1 MNVRVCIPPVIMEE
15 YNINQFCIGCETI
28 HHNSIVMVE
37 IEMQLID
44 GSILDFKLC
53 ERCYATMKAPQECV
67 AILVKGYEA

>member
-1 MNVRVCIPPVIMEE
+1 
-15 YNINQFCIGCETI
+15 
-28 HHNSIVMVE
+28 
-37 IEMQLID
+37 MQLID